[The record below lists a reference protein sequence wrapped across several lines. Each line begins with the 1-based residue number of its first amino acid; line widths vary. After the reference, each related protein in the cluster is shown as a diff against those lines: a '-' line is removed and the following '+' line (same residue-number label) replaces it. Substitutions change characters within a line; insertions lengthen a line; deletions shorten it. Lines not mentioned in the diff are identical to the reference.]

1 MSLIITNAGKVQA
14 VSYLIGKDTTVQNL
28 KLKLFSNNVT
38 PTASTVSSDLVEVTG
53 GGYASVNLT
62 GSSWIISE
70 TTASYPQQTWNFTAA
85 VGNVYGYYVTTADD
99 STVIFAERFSDG
111 PYVVAASGD
120 IIRVTLSITMA

>member
-28 KLKLFSNNVT
+28 KLKLYSNNVT
-38 PTASTVSSDLVEVTG
+38 PTADTIASDLVEVTG
-53 GGYASVNLT
+53 GGYSSVSLS
-62 GSSWIISE
+62 GSSWVISE
-70 TTASYPQQTWNFTAA
+70 TTASYAQQTWNFTGA

-99 STVIFAERFSDG
+99 STVIFSERFSDG